1 MSPELAQAVHRLESK
16 ALGLT
21 ITPRQSGILAS
32 LRDLGAV
39 KVAQALEDAL
49 QSEKRAREDALETAA
64 FLRRTVK

>member
-16 ALGLT
+16 ANGLT
-21 ITPRQSGILAS
+21 ITTRQSDILAS

-39 KVAQALEDAL
+39 KVAQALENAL
-49 QSEKRAREDALETAA
+49 RGEKRVREDALETAA